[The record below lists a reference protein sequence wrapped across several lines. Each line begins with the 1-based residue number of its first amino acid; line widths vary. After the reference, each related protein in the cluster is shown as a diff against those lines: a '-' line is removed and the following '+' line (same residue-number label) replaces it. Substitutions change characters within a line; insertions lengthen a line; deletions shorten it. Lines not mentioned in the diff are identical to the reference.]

1 MSKQIWRSERLAL
14 IHESLRPLLIHGLKG
29 IEKESLRINRKGF
42 ISLSPH
48 PVELGAALTHPYI
61 TTDYSEALLELITP
75 ALPDGRET
83 LDFLTDL
90 HKYVCANINDELLLA
105 ASMPVGA
112 LHDSAIP
119 IAQYG
124 SSNVGVMK
132 HIYRRGLSY
141 RYGRCMQVIAG
152 IHFNYSLPEQFWPQ
166 YQHLMKHTGD
176 PQSFITNGYMRMIR
190 NLQRYGWLI
199 LYLFGASPAVSKSFV
214 ESRNA
219 TCSHT
224 LEKFDE
230 TSYYKPFATS
240 LRMSEIGYVNPV
252 QAMFH
257 VSFNSLD
264 EYIRDLASA
273 TKISYLDY
281 EKIGVKAGDQYRQL
295 NTNFLQIANEYYT
308 SVRPKQPTRP
318 NERPLKAL
326 RSRGIEY
333 IEIRSLDIDL
343 FEPIGI
349 SIETARFLEA
359 FSVYCLFRENSGHDL
374 KQYEEVNNNALSVA
388 NRGRDPQLK
397 LSDKGQAVSLQDW
410 ALRLCDEMQE
420 ICEVLDKGNDNG
432 WYTHTLRKQMEVVRH
447 PELTSS
453 ARMLSAMRDEKLSIT
468 ELVLQ
473 KSDEYARYF
482 RATPLETSVKKSLD
496 LQVKASLEK
505 QERLN
510 SMSEIPFDK
519 YLNNYFSEDSSASE
533 ACSQGSMRDS
543 GVEPP
548 LGELRVVREAKQEP
562 KQCDGGADTAVAGS
576 TNRLRRSDPS

>member
-1 MSKQIWRSERLAL
+1 MSKQLSHNERHAP
-14 IHESLRPLLIHGLKG
+14 IHESLQPLLIHGLKG
-29 IEKESLRINRKGF
+29 IEKESLRINRKGS

-48 PVELGAALTHPYI
+48 PVELGAALTHPHI

-75 ALPDGRET
+75 ALSDGKET

-112 LHDSAIP
+112 LQDSAIP
-119 IAQYG
+119 IAKYG
-124 SSNVGVMK
+124 SSNVGMMK

-152 IHFNYSLPEQFWPQ
+152 IHFNYSLPEQFWPE
-166 YQHLMKHTGD
+166 YQQLMKHTGELQ
-176 PQSFITNGYMRMIR
+176 PFITNAYMKMIR

-199 LYLFGASPAVSKSFV
+199 LYLFGSSPAVSKSFV

-219 TCSHT
+219 ACSPT
-224 LEKFDE
+224 VEKFDE

-240 LRMSEIGYVNPV
+240 LRMSEIGYINPV

-264 EYIRDLASA
+264 EYMRDLASA
-273 TKISYLDY
+273 TKISYLEY
-281 EKIGVKAGDQYRQL
+281 EKIGVKAGDQHRQL
-295 NTNFLQIANEYYT
+295 NTNFLQIENEYYT

-333 IEIRSLDIDL
+333 IEMRSLDIDI
-343 FEPIGI
+343 FEPAGI
-349 SIETARFLEA
+349 SIETMRFLEA
-359 FSVYCLFRENSGHDL
+359 LSVYCLFRENPGHDS
-374 KQYEEVNNNALSVA
+374 KQYEEVNNNALSAA
-388 NRGRDPQLK
+388 NRGRDPKLK

-410 ALRLCDEMQE
+410 ALALCEEMQE
-420 ICEVLDKGNDNG
+420 ICEILDKGNGND
-432 WYTHTLRKQMEVVRH
+432 WYTRTLRKQTEVVRH

-453 ARMLSAMRDEKLSIT
+453 ARILSAMRDQKLSIN

-473 KSDEYARYF
+473 KSDEYTRYF
-482 RATPLETSVKKSLD
+482 QNAPLEASVRKSFD
-496 LQVKASLEK
+496 LQVEASLEQ
-505 QERLN
+505 QERLDM
-510 SMSEIPFDK
+510 MSEIPFEK
-519 YLNNYFSEDSSASE
+519 YLNNYFSEDATADE
-533 ACSQGSMRDS
+533 TCSQGFKKKADS
-543 GVEPP
+543 GLEPP
-548 LGELRVVREAKQEP
+548 SASCG
-562 KQCDGGADTAVAGS
+562 
-576 TNRLRRSDPS
+576 